1 MQRRDFIMLLSGAAA
16 TWPLAA
22 RAQQGERMRRIGLFS
37 AGRADDPDAQARNA
51 AFVQGL
57 AQLGWTDGR
66 NVRIDYR
73 WGEGI
78 ADRGRKSAA
87 ELVAA

>member
-1 MQRRDFIMLLSGAAA
+1 MAAC
-16 TWPLAA
+16 
-22 RAQQGERMRRIGLFS
+22 RACA
-37 AGRADDPDAQARNA
+37 AGRTDAPHRFVFSRPRGRSGCEPRAA

-87 ELVAA
+87 EFVAA

>member
-1 MQRRDFIMLLSGAAA
+1 MYG
-16 TWPLAA
+16 PV
-22 RAQQGERMRRIGLFS
+22 
-37 AGRADDPDAQARNA
+37 A